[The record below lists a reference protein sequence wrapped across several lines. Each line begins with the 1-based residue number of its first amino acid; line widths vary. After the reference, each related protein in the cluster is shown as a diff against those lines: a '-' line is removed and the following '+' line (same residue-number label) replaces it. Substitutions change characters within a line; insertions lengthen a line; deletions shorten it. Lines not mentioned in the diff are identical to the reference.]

1 MLEKIVQR
9 IKDLTAECEASA
21 ARHNGL
27 VGALQEAHNLYQ
39 LAMSDVP
46 VADSAV
52 EAVEDIVEAVEEVI

>member
-27 VGALQEAHNLYQ
+27 VGSLQEAHNLYQ
-39 LAMSDVP
+39 LIMTESKESVVVDAEP
-46 VADSAV
+46 
-52 EAVEDIVEAVEEVI
+52 EVI